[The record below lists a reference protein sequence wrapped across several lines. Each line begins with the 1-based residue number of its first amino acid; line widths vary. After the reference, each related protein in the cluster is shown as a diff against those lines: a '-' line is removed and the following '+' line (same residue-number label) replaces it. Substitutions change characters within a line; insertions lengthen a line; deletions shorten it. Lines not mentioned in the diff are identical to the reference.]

1 MSADRGNKGHPAADS
16 GREDVLRRIRDGK
29 VELIWLWFSDILG
42 QTKGVAVTPRE
53 MVDALEHGMGFDGSS
68 VEGFARIYESDL
80 MARPDAATFRV
91 FGTQAGE
98 AGRFALM
105 FCDLE
110 TPDGRPYEG
119 DPRGVLR
126 RALRRVHEKGMEFFV
141 GPELE
146 YFYFRSPDKRELLDR
161 AGYFD
166 ASMVSDGTE
175 LRRRT
180 VGALEAMGIKLEYAH
195 HEVAPSQHEI
205 DIRYSDALAMA
216 DTVLTIRFM
225 VKEIARENGAYA
237 TFMPKPLFG
246 VNGSGM
252 HVHQSI
258 FQGDKNLFFD
268 PNAEYH
274 LSGFARSYVAGLL
287 RHVREMTLVL
297 NQWVNSYK
305 RLVPGYEAPVYL
317 SWGQRNRSALVRVPR
332 YRVGRENST
341 RIELRCP
348 DPVCN
353 PYLAFAVMLA
363 AGMRGV
369 DEGLKLGPPVE
380 ENIFEMTPPQRLAR
394 EIATLPGSL
403 AEAIAEAEKSDLLR
417 ETLGDH
423 IFEKLLENK
432 RIEWDRYRTSVTDYE
447 IENYLPIL

>member
-1 MSADRGNKGHPAADS
+1 MKTENSK
-16 GREDVLRRIRDGK
+16 EMVLRRIRDGN
-29 VELIWLWFSDILG
+29 VDQIWLWFSDILG

-53 MVDALEHGMGFDGSS
+53 IEVAIHEGMGFDGSS

-80 MARPDAATFRV
+80 MARPDPDTFRV
-91 FGTQAGE
+91 FGTQVGE
-98 AGRFALM
+98 PSRHAMM

-110 TPDGRPYEG
+110 TPEGKPYEG
-119 DPRGVLR
+119 DPRQVLR
-126 RALRRVHEKGMEFFV
+126 RVLGKLHERGMEMYV

-146 YFYFRSPDKRELLDR
+146 YFYFRSADSRELFDR

-166 ASMVSDGTE
+166 ASMVSIGTE

-180 VGALEAMGIKLEYAH
+180 VAAIEAMGIRTEYAH

-205 DIRYSDALAMA
+205 DICYTDALSMA
-216 DTVLTIRFM
+216 DTVLTVRFM
-225 VKEIARENGAYA
+225 VKEVARANDAYA
-237 TFMPKPLFG
+237 TFMPKPVFG

-258 FQGDKNLFFD
+258 FKGEKNLFFD
-268 PNAEYH
+268 AKAEYH
-274 LSGFARSYVAGLL
+274 LSDFAKSYVAGLL
-287 RHVREMTLVL
+287 RRMPEITLVL

-317 SWGQRNRSALVRVPR
+317 SWGQRNRSALIRVPR
-332 YRVGRENST
+332 YRVGREKST
-341 RIELRCP
+341 RIELRSA

-380 ENIFEMTPPQRLAR
+380 ENIFEMTPPQRMAR
-394 EIATLPGSL
+394 EIGMLPGSL
-403 AEAIAEAEKSDLLR
+403 VEAIAEAERSDFLR
-417 ETLGDH
+417 ETLGSH
-423 IFEKLLENK
+423 IFDKLIENK
-432 RIEWDRYRTSVTDYE
+432 RIEWDRYRVSVTDYE
-447 IENYLPIL
+447 IEHYLPVL